1 MQIFFFL
8 IISWTN
14 SGFVEWVIIISLLI
28 FSFPLISGCP
38 VNFEFLNYTII
49 TSQCKGPRYTPKLCC
64 GALKEFACPY
74 AEELNDLTNDCAST
88 MFSYINLYGKYPP
101 GLFASE
107 CREGKEGL
115 ACDAEPPSSTSAK
128 DTVNTN
134 RGQILSIQP
143 LTVIMA
149 GLLTLLFQLFWRVEL
164 GSGLTYCF
172 ICFDLLKTMS
182 GYPWRPSFEVLLFK
196 KKITLC
202 SILELVFFK
211 KKKEK
216 HKKV

>member
-1 MQIFFFL
+1 MSYYHQ
-8 IISWTN
+8 
-14 SGFVEWVIIISLLI
+14 LLI

-149 GLLTLLFQLFWRVEL
+149 GLLTLLFQLF
-164 GSGLTYCF
+164 
-172 ICFDLLKTMS
+172 
-182 GYPWRPSFEVLLFK
+182 
-196 KKITLC
+196 
-202 SILELVFFK
+202 
-211 KKKEK
+211 
-216 HKKV
+216 